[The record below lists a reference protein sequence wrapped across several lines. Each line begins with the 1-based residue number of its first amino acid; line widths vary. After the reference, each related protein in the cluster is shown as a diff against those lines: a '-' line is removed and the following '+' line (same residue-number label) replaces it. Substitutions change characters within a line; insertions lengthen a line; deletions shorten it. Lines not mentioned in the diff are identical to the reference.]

1 MESIHVKAK
10 NWSNIFVESVEDDD
24 GKQEV
29 FLSVHIVGSHCSTRM
44 TREQAVN
51 LVEALQAVL
60 AQNEQV
66 V

>member
-29 FLSVHIVGSHCSTRM
+29 FLSIHIIGGHCCTSM
-44 TREQAVN
+44 SREAAMD
-51 LVEALQAVL
+51 LIKALEAIL
-60 AQNEQV
+60 ATEAK
-66 V
+66 